1 MASGS
6 SLGNAYLTLVPKI
19 DKAAQAKIETQ
30 LNTAG
35 ATGATG
41 FSSKLKSGVSSGVS
55 AIASVAGTAAIAAS
69 TVAAAGIASTVSQ
82 AFSAAADYEQLIGGV
97 ETLFGSSADTVSAY
111 AQQAYQTAGL
121 SANEYMEQATSF
133 AASLVSSLGG
143 DQAAAAEYANMA
155 MVDMSDNA
163 NKMGTDMESIQNAYQ
178 GFAKQNYTMLDNL
191 KLGYGGTKEEMERLL
206 SDAQAIS
213 GVSYDISSY
222 SDVVAAIHTI
232 QSEMGIAGTTATEAS
247 TTVSGSIGAMKAA
260 WENFMISMGTGEGVQ
275 ENLDALVESVDVALD
290 NILPLVGTIFTSLGT
305 IIAEN
310 LPTLFENIGTFLS
323 ENVLPMITNVA
334 TLIAENLPILLTNI
348 VTWLGENAGTLLQ
361 AAIDFFLQL
370 VTGIGEALPQIL
382 AAIPQ
387 IIEGIVMTIWNN
399 REQIV
404 QAAIDLIGNFVTG
417 IGSCLGSVGEA
428 ALNIANEI
436 GNEIMTLPE
445 KALQWGADI
454 IQGIIDG
461 IWSGITGIGD
471 AVCGIA
477 DTIASYLHFSEP
489 DIGPLSNFHT
499 FMPDMMSLMQQGL
512 KDGMP
517 QLAAQAERVAS
528 LLDFSGAA
536 YSLDVNSRV
545 GEAGRSIVTN
555 NYVVN
560 GMNYLPDSMVAQ
572 AVENVFTTVAK
583 TQRMGV

>member
-1 MASGS
+1 MTNLLDLFVKIGVKDEASATIDSVSNGITGK
-6 SLGNAYLTLVPKI
+6 LG
-19 DKAAQAKIETQ
+19 
-30 LNTAG
+30 G
-35 ATGATG
+35 AI
-41 FSSKLKSGVSSGVS
+41 SKFGTV
-55 AIASVAGTAAIAAS
+55 AVAGLAAVGSA
-69 TVAAAGIASTVSQ
+69 VAAVGSA
-82 AFSAAADYEQLIGGV
+82 AFTAAADYEQLIGGV

-143 DQAAAAEYANMA
+143 DQATAAEYANMA

-213 GVSYDISSY
+213 GVNYDISSY

-232 QSEMGIAGTTATEAS
+232 QSEMGIAGTTAAEAS

-260 WENFMISMGTGEGVQ
+260 WENFMTSMGTGEGVQ
-275 ENLDALVESVDVALD
+275 ENLDALVESVSVALD

-323 ENVLPMITNVA
+323 ENVLPMLMNVA

-461 IWSGITGIGD
+461 IWSGITGIGN

-489 DIGPLSNFHT
+489 DVGPLSNFHT

-545 GEAGRSIVTN
+545 GETGRSIVTN

-560 GMNYLPDSMVAQ
+560 GMNYLPDTMVAQ